1 LCLRQAAQF
10 VNNLNSINLKKYI
23 LLVAVVFAFG
33 KAQAQSGYN
42 YNSFGIGAG
51 AGLVHP
57 LADLKKGF
65 SNQAYHGDFTYY
77 YNPYMPIVLEF
88 QVGKLR
94 GGGNTVAEDKDTRKF
109 ENKYKVLMLHLNYQ
123 LGDAI
128 DYYRSDFLNIIK
140 NFYGGI
146 GVGAMFNNVNTNR
159 FSLIDQGYQFPG
171 KDKTVNLVVPVRFGY
186 EFKIFDYYGV
196 PKFGIDIGY
205 QHNVTFGEGL
215 DGYEDPTSKFKNN
228 APDQYRQITIGLKYN
243 FGAEHS
249 YDKSISG
256 N

>member
-1 LCLRQAAQF
+1 VKGSGYKI
-10 VNNLNSINLKKYI
+10 VNNLNLIILKKYI
-23 LLVAVVFAFG
+23 LLGAVTFASFLAKG
-33 KAQAQSGYN
+33 QGGYN
-42 YNSFGIGAG
+42 YNSFGFGIGASYN
-51 AGLVHP
+51 HP
-57 LADLKKGF
+57 LADLKK
-65 SNQAYHGDFTYY
+65 AYSDLGYNANFTYY
-77 YNPYMPIVLEF
+77 YNPYVPIVVEF
-88 QVGKLR
+88 QMGKLR
-94 GGGNTVAEDKDTRKF
+94 GGGNTVAEDKDTRRF
-109 ENKYKVLMLHLNYQ
+109 ENKYKALILRVDYQ

-128 DYYRSDFLNIIK
+128 DYYRSGFLNILK

-146 GVGAMFNNVNTNR
+146 GVGAMFNNVDANR
-159 FSLIDQGYQFPG
+159 FSLIDIGYQFPG
-171 KDKTVNLVVPVRFGY
+171 KQKTVNIVVPIRFGY

-228 APDQYRQITIGLKYN
+228 APDQYRQITIGFKYN
-243 FGAEHS
+243 FGTEHS

>member
-1 LCLRQAAQF
+1 MKGSGCKI
-10 VNNLNSINLKKYI
+10 VNNLNLIILKKYI
-23 LLVAVVFAFG
+23 LLVAVTFASFMA
-33 KAQAQSGYN
+33 KAQGGYN
-42 YNSFGIGAG
+42 YNSFGFGVGASYN
-51 AGLVHP
+51 HP
-57 LADLKKGF
+57 LADLKKGY
-65 SNQAYHGDFTYY
+65 SDLGYNANFTYY
-77 YNPYMPIVLEF
+77 YNPYVPVVLEF
-88 QVGKLR
+88 QMGKLR
-94 GGGNTVAEDKDTRKF
+94 GGGNTVAEDKDTRRF
-109 ENKYKVLMLHLNYQ
+109 ENKYKALILHVDYQ

-128 DYYRSDFLNIIK
+128 DYYRSGFLNILK

-146 GVGAMFNNVNTNR
+146 GVGAMFNNVDANR

-171 KDKTVNLVVPVRFGY
+171 KQKTVNLVVPIRFGY

-228 APDQYRQITIGLKYN
+228 APDQYRQITIGFKYN
-243 FGAEHS
+243 FGTEHS